1 MSNGSSTVRLAA
13 ELRGLAAAA
22 PPGAALPSTRELTRR
37 HRVSPVTVARA
48 LALLTSEGVVVTEPG
63 RGTFVAAAP
72 QRLAPPAG
80 GGDTGWQ
87 TVALQDRTIDSGEA
101 SRLLELPP
109 PGALVL
115 NSGYLDEALQPGRA
129 LADALARAA
138 RLPGG
143 WGRAPVS
150 GTPELR
156 SVFGTLVGVDPADVL
171 VTPGGQAGLSAA
183 LRALVPP
190 GGPVVVESP
199 TYQGVLAVARAAG
212 LRPVPV
218 PTDGD
223 GLRPDLLDQ
232 ALAMTGAR
240 LAYCQPTYANPTASV
255 LPAQRRR
262 EVLAVVAEHRAFL
275 LEDDWARGLT
285 LGADPPPPALVR
297 DDPDGHVVHVTSL
310 TKAAAPS
317 LRVGALVARGPAA
330 ARLRALRTVDDFFVP
345 LPLQAAAVDLVTS
358 PGWPRHLARLR
369 RGLTARRDA
378 LLAALAAALPGLPPT
393 RVPAGG
399 LHLWL
404 RLPDGVDDVE
414 LAGRAALRG
423 LLVSPGAPYFAGEPP
438 AGYLRLTYG
447 CADEAALAAGGR
459 LLGELLSGRW

>member
-1 MSNGSSTVRLAA
+1 M
-13 ELRGLAAAA
+13 
-22 PPGAALPSTRELTRR
+22 
-37 HRVSPVTVARA
+37 
-48 LALLTSEGVVVTEPG
+48 
-63 RGTFVAAAP
+63 
-72 QRLAPPAG
+72 
-80 GGDTGWQ
+80 
-87 TVALQDRTIDSGEA
+87 
-101 SRLLELPP
+101 
-109 PGALVL
+109 
-115 NSGYLDEALQPGRA
+115 
-129 LADALARAA
+129 
-138 RLPGG
+138 
-143 WGRAPVS
+143 
-150 GTPELR
+150 
-156 SVFGTLVGVDPADVL
+156 
-171 VTPGGQAGLSAA
+171 
-183 LRALVPP
+183 
-190 GGPVVVESP
+190 
-199 TYQGVLAVARAAG
+199 
-212 LRPVPV
+212 
-218 PTDGD
+218 
-223 GLRPDLLDQ
+223 
-232 ALAMTGAR
+232 
-240 LAYCQPTYANPTASV
+240 
-255 LPAQRRR
+255 
-262 EVLAVVAEHRAFL
+262 VAEHRAFL

-459 LLGELLSGRW
+459 LLGELLSGRR